1 MNTNDI
7 LVFHRML
14 RLGKPAKS
22 RDIAMGLA
30 HHRGPIYGM
39 QPLGVPTVKASLA
52 VLARAYDATAL
63 AENAANALEIYG
75 KGVSIPEG
83 VFELSRRQTD
93 TWERERSRRL
103 NGVSETMALHQR
115 GDFRRSHHLLGRGG
129 R

>member
-1 MNTNDI
+1 MSNDVSDRTLTRDEETRLKTWMRQQQASAYWSDTN
-7 LVFHRML
+7 V
-14 RLGKPAKS
+14 
-22 RDIAMGLA
+22 
-30 HHRGPIYGM
+30 
-39 QPLGVPTVKASLA
+39 
-52 VLARAYDATAL
+52 AYDATAL

-93 TWERERSRRL
+93 AWERERSRRL
-103 NGVSETMALHQR
+103 DGVSETMALHQR